1 MKIPS
6 TPPFT
11 TISLPEN
18 LPTAYIVNPKENQDC
33 ALPTFIYFALSG
45 QESLSLDPFNQPA
58 SFLSE
63 LPIRSIS
70 FSLPFHEINEDKHQG
85 IANWAKSIKEGTNF
99 VEDFVTKVKKS
110 IYYLIEK
117 KIIDPEHIAV
127 GGLSRGGFIATHL
140 AAIMKEINHVAIFA
154 PLTQLIFQP
163 DFSEL
168 NEDSLAK
175 SLSLHNLSPKLIN
188 KNFKIFISNND
199 TRVGTK
205 QTLNFMES
213 LVNANISS
221 GHRQPPIETTLYP
234 PSGHKG
240 HGTLPHYFHQG
251 AQWIAG
257 KLLKK
262 QYN

>member
-1 MKIPS
+1 MKIPT

-11 TISLPEN
+11 TISLPGN
-18 LPTAYIVNPKENQDC
+18 LPEAYIVNPKQNTDH

-58 SFLSE
+58 AFLSDF
-63 LPIRSIS
+63 PIRTIS
-70 FSLPFHEINEDKHQG
+70 FSLPSHEINEDKHQG
-85 IANWAKSIKEGTNF
+85 IANWAKFIKEGENF
-99 VEDFVTKVKKS
+99 VKDFVIKVKNS
-110 IYYLIEK
+110 ILHLIEK
-117 KIIDPEHIAV
+117 KIINPKYIAV

-140 AAIMKEINHVAIFA
+140 AAIMEEINHIAIFA
-154 PLTQLIFQP
+154 PLTQLVFQP
-163 DFSEL
+163 DFSNL
-168 NEDSLAK
+168 SEDPLAK
-175 SLSLHNLSPKLIN
+175 SLSLYHLSPKLIN

-205 QTLNFMES
+205 QTLHFMES
-213 LVNANISS
+213 LVKENISS

-240 HGTLPHYFHQG
+240 HGTLPCHFHEG
-251 AQWIAG
+251 SQWIAD

-262 QYN
+262 LI